1 MDASVTYGRLLL
13 TGAAGALGR
22 VLRPAMRDWAPKLR
36 VSDIAPLDPV
46 QGNEEAMPC
55 DLGDE
60 PAMRTLLEGVDGV
73 VHMGGVSTDKPW
85 APVLHGNIVGVY
97 NLYESARIAGTRR
110 IIFASSNHAIGF
122 RPRTERIDADDP
134 VRPDSFYGVSKT
146 FGESLSRYYFD
157 RYGIETVCLRIG
169 SAFPEPK
176 DRRML
181 ITWLSYADLT
191 GLVKAS
197 LFAPRVDHTI
207 VFGASAN
214 RDIDTWWD
222 NSKASHLN
230 WQPKDNTE
238 KFRAA
243 READPPVDA
252 SSPIE
257 KYQGGAYVIS
267 GPYE

>member
-1 MDASVTYGRLLL
+1 MDTPVSYRRLLL

-22 VLRPAMRDWAPKLR
+22 VLRPAMRAWAAKLR
-36 VSDIAPLDPV
+36 VSDIAALDPA

-60 PAMRTLLEGVDGV
+60 CAMAKLLDGVDGV
-73 VHMGGVSTDKPW
+73 VHMGGISTDKPW
-85 APVLHGNIVGVY
+85 APILNANIVGVY
-97 NLYESARIAGTRR
+97 NLYEQARIAGTKR
-110 IIFASSNHAIGF
+110 IVFASSNHAIGF
-122 RPRTERIDADDP
+122 HPRSRRIDADDP
-134 VRPDSFYGVSKT
+134 IRPDSLYGVSKT
-146 FGESLSRYYFD
+146 FGESISRYYFD

-191 GLVKAS
+191 ELVRAS

-214 RDIDTWWD
+214 RDSWWD
-222 NSKASHLN
+222 NAKASHLD
-230 WQPKDNTE
+230 WKPKDNTE
-238 KFRAA
+238 RFRAA

-252 SSPIE
+252 SSPVE

>member
-1 MDASVTYGRLLL
+1 MDAPVAYRRLLL

-22 VLRPAMRDWAPKLR
+22 VLRPAMRGWSPKLR
-36 VSDIAPLDPV
+36 LSDVVSMDPAE
-46 QGNEEAMPC
+46 GNEEVVAC

-60 PAMRTLLEGVDGV
+60 RAMRGLLDGVDAV
-73 VHMGGVSTDKPW
+73 VHMGGISTDKPW
-85 APVLHGNIVGVY
+85 APILNGNIVGVY
-97 NLYESARIAGTRR
+97 NLYESARIAGTKR

-122 RPRTERIDADDP
+122 YPRTERIDADDP
-134 VRPDSFYGVSKT
+134 IRPDTLYGVSKT

-157 RYGIETVCLRIG
+157 RYGVETVCMRIG

-191 GLVKAS
+191 ELVRAS
-197 LFAPRVDHTI
+197 LFTPRVGHTI
-207 VFGASAN
+207 VFGASGN
-214 RDIDTWWD
+214 RDSWWD
-222 NSKASHLN
+222 NAKASHLK

-238 KFRAA
+238 RFRAS
-243 READPPVDA
+243 REAAPPVDA
-252 SSPIE
+252 SSPVE

-267 GPYE
+267 GPFE

>member
-1 MDASVTYGRLLL
+1 MDESVAYGRLLL

-22 VLRPAMRDWAPKLR
+22 VLRPAMREWALKLR
-36 VSDIAPLDPV
+36 VSDVAPLDAAER
-46 QGNEEAMPC
+46 NEEAVPC

-60 PAMRTLLEGVDGV
+60 RAMRKLLEGVDAV

-85 APVLHGNIVGVY
+85 SPILNANIVGVY
-97 NLYESARIAGTRR
+97 NLYESARIAGTKR

-122 RPRTERIDADDP
+122 YPRSQRIDADDP
-134 VRPDSFYGVSKT
+134 VRPDSLYGVSKT
-146 FGESLSRYYFD
+146 FGENLSRFYFD
-157 RYGIETVCLRIG
+157 RYGIESVCMRIG

-181 ITWLSYADLT
+181 VTWLSYADLT
-191 GLVKAS
+191 ELVRAA
-197 LFAPRVDHTI
+197 LFTPRVGHTI
-207 VFGASAN
+207 VFGASSN
-214 RDIDTWWD
+214 RDSWWD
-222 NSKASHLN
+222 NAKASHLK

-238 KFRAA
+238 SFRAS
-243 READPPVDA
+243 REAAPPVDA
-252 SSPIE
+252 ASPVE